1 MARRTHDERESGSSR
16 DRREHGGAS
25 PYLDDDA
32 LAARTERERVEAG
45 LDAFDPADVPPA
57 TDAPPTDDV
66 TDTDA
71 FREERA
77 EIVRQQNAGELGPIT
92 EERPFPPTR
101 YDRS

>member
-1 MARRTHDERESGSSR
+1 MARRPHDEKESASSR

-32 LAARTERERVEAG
+32 LAARTEQERVEAG
-45 LDAFDPADVPPA
+45 VDAFDPADVPPA
-57 TDAPPTDDV
+57 TDAPPADDP
-66 TDTDA
+66 TDTDV

-77 EIVRQQNAGELGPIT
+77 EIVRQQDAGELGPIT
-92 EERPFPPTR
+92 DERPFPPTH